1 MLRPRGVLK
10 QQPGAAAPD
19 SNLHRFGADMS
30 NVDKTKGSMAA
41 TYESLNR
48 RQPVASSVSEDAQ
61 RFMRLLSVQMQN
73 QDPLNP
79 LDNAQVTSQVA
90 QINTV
95 TGINQLNQSIQALT
109 ASQLRSEA
117 FTASTMIGKNVVVQT
132 NELGVK
138 NGKASGT
145 FALDGRASNVTVEVL
160 DSNRRVVDSFSLG
173 AKDKGVHDFNWRTSR
188 RPSEGQFS
196 FRVVATANKK
206 DVPATPL
213 ARANVAAVSFAKS
226 AGGQLML
233 DNGMDVPLSS
243 VWRF

>member
-1 MLRPRGVLK
+1 MF
-10 QQPGAAAPD
+10 
-19 SNLHRFGADMS
+19 SIE
-30 NVDKTKGSMAA
+30 KTKGSTAA
-41 TYESLNR
+41 TFESLNR
-48 RQPVASSVSEDAQ
+48 RQPVAGSVSEDAQ

-188 RPSEGQFS
+188 KPGEGEFR

-206 DVPATPL
+206 DVPATTL

-233 DNGMDVPLSS
+233 DNGMDLPLSS